1 MPHHTAPRLAR
12 RSVCFTAAAWMVLAM
27 PLPAGAAIDT
37 VADYR
42 QAFAQAIHAAAPEWV
57 HDRRPQPLLRAVI
70 VLNIRLGADRRWHA
84 HVLRT
89 NDQQPEMLAR
99 AIETVHRARPAEA
112 PAALHDEL
120 RRHGFVETWL
130 FDRDGSFQVKTL
142 ARPQQG
148 L

>member
-1 MPHHTAPRLAR
+1 MPHATTLPAAR
-12 RSVCFTAAAWMVLAM
+12 RSLCCTVAACLVLAL
-27 PLPAGAAIDT
+27 PLKAGAAIDT

-42 QAFAQAIHAAAPEWV
+42 QAFAHAIHAAAPEWV
-57 HDRRPQPLLRAVI
+57 HSRRPQPLLRAVI
-70 VLNIRLGADRRWHA
+70 VLHIKLGADQRWHA

-120 RRHGFVETWL
+120 KRHGFVETWL
-130 FDRDGSFQVKTL
+130 FDRDGSFQVKSL
-142 ARPQQG
+142 AQPQQG